1 MEKLKN
7 NIAENTNKK
16 FISFMLIG
24 LLLLILMSLASIFFG
39 AANMSIKT
47 AWDALFSF
55 DSNITEHQI
64 IQTFRVPR
72 VFANI
77 IVGCSLAICGAIMQ
91 GTTQNPLVD
100 SGLMGISSGSTFAIA
115 FAMAFLPG
123 LSYGKTMGFAFIG
136 AGLATFLT
144 YFVASMGKKG
154 MTPEKLVLS
163 GLSISMLFGAF
174 SQYLS
179 IRYRLAYS
187 LAYWTAGGSAG
198 VKMSELLV
206 VLPFF
211 IIGVVASV
219 SLSPSIT
226 LLNLGEDVA
235 TGLGL
240 KTKTVKLFSTLVV
253 LVLTG
258 LSVVI
263 VGPVGFIGLI
273 IPHMVR
279 YFIGIDY
286 RYVIPAAG
294 LYGSVFTVGADL
306 LGRLINKPYET
317 PIGVILSLVGV
328 PYFLYLSRSRRGRR
342 NG

>member
-1 MEKLKN
+1 MVKVKDG
-7 NIAENTNKK
+7 IIQNTNKK
-16 FISFMLIG
+16 FINFIMVGIV
-24 LLLLILMSLASIFFG
+24 LLVIISLASIFFG
-39 AANMSIKT
+39 AADMTIKT
-47 AWDALFSF
+47 AWDALFNF
-55 DSNITEHQI
+55 DADITEHQI

-77 IVGCSLAICGAIMQ
+77 IVGSSLAICGAIMQ
-91 GTTQNPLVD
+91 GTTQNPLAD

-115 FAMAFLPG
+115 FAMAYLPS
-123 LSYGKTMGFAFIG
+123 LSYSKTMGFAFLG

-144 YFVASMGKKG
+144 FFVASIGKKG

-163 GLSISMLFGAF
+163 GMSISMLFGAF

-179 IRYRLAYS
+179 IKYRLAYS

-198 VKMSELLV
+198 VKWSELV
-206 VLPFF
+206 VGIPFF
-211 IIGVVASV
+211 IMGLMGAIAI
-219 SLSPSIT
+219 SPSIT
-226 LLNLGEDVA
+226 MLNLGEDVA
-235 TGLGL
+235 IGLGL
-240 KTKTVKLFSTLVV
+240 KTKAVKLMSTIIV

-279 YFIGIDY
+279 YFIGVDY
-286 RYVIPAAG
+286 RFVIPSAG
-294 LYGSVFTVGADL
+294 LYGAVFTVGADL
-306 LGRLINKPYET
+306 VGRLINKPYET
-317 PIGVILSLVGV
+317 PIGIILSLVGV
-328 PYFLYLSRSRRGRR
+328 PYFLYLSRKKGGRT